1 MTNRVNGQWSVNGQ
15 WPMRRNTLTFV
26 RPDGLAAA
34 LIDHSLLANQL
45 TIDH

>member
-1 MTNRVNGQWSVNGQ
+1 MTNRVNGQWSMANETQ
-15 WPMRRNTLTFV
+15 HADIV